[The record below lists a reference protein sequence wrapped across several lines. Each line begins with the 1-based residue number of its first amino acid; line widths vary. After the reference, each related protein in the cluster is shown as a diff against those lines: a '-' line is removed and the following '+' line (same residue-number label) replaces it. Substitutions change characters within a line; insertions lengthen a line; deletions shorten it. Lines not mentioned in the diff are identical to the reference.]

1 MLCIIDMQ
9 NDFIDQENGLM
20 AVKGA
25 EGLIEGILRKIEEYE
40 KRDDLILYTLNVH
53 DHVQQN
59 QRSEKEKKWG
69 QDIVAPL
76 KHKLSDKVC
85 IPKTY
90 HAIAPEDMVKIHR
103 KFSLFCNTIELVG
116 VETHICILSTAV
128 VFRNEFPEATIAVDK
143 NLCLSSD
150 MDMHAKAL
158 SVMEQLK
165 IEVRG

>member
-1 MLCIIDMQ
+1 MLCIIDLQ
-9 NDFIDQENGLM
+9 NDFIDQDNGLM

-25 EGLIEGILRKIEEYE
+25 DGLIEGILRKIEEYE
-40 KRDDLILYTLNVH
+40 KRDDLIIYTLNVH
-53 DHVQQN
+53 EQVQQD
-59 QRSEKEKKWG
+59 QRTEKEKKWG
-69 QDIVAPL
+69 QDIVEPL
-76 KHKLSDKVC
+76 KHKLDDKVC

-90 HAIAPEDMVKIHR
+90 HAIAPKDIVRIHR
-103 KFSLFCNTIELVG
+103 DYSSFCNNIELVG

-128 VFRNEFPEATIAVDK
+128 VLRNEFPDATIAVDK

-165 IEVRG
+165 IEVRE